1 MAAGSR
7 DVALLGTGITRFGQL
22 PGRDLRSMSEQA
34 VAQALDDAGVAPA
47 DVGMVLFGNAVEG
60 VLHGQ
65 EMIRGEV
72 ALRYTGLHGVA
83 MINIENACASS
94 SSAFQLACMAVGSGA
109 AEVVLVVGAERLTH
123 QDKQRSFSALAT
135 AVDLGDHPR
144 LKARLGAGAEAT
156 AGVAT
161 AGVAATTAPAG
172 SHSPLMDLYA
182 SKAREFMR
190 AADATVEDLARVSV
204 KNRRHASLNP
214 VAQFRDPVDLETV
227 LGSRMISD
235 PLRML
240 MCAPV
245 GDGAAAVVVT
255 SAAYARR
262 SGRPYV
268 IVSGFALTSNG
279 SDAHAANPVARA
291 ARLAFEQAG
300 VDPEDIDVAEVHDA
314 CAAAELWLYEDIGLA
329 NPGDAAKLLRSG
341 ATELGGATPV
351 NVSGGLLSRGHPL
364 GATGCAQLVELADQL
379 RGRGGAR
386 QVPGA
391 RTALAQNSGGILDH
405 GDEAV
410 AAVTILSRPS
420 PERHDAGR

>member
-7 DVALLGTGITRFGQL
+7 DVTLLGTGITRFGQL

-72 ALRYTGLHGVA
+72 ALRYTGLRGVA

-144 LKARLGAGAEAT
+144 LQARLGAGAS
-156 AGVAT
+156 AT

-182 SKAREFMR
+182 SKTCEFMR
-190 AADATVEDLARVSV
+190 AAGATVEDLARVSV

-214 VAQFRDPVDLETV
+214 VAQFRDPVDVETV

-279 SDAHAANPVARA
+279 SDEHAADPVARA

-386 QVPGA
+386 QVPDA
-391 RTALAQNSGGILDH
+391 RNALAQNSGGILDH

-410 AAVTILSRPS
+410 AAVTVLSRP
-420 PERHDAGR
+420 